1 MTTRHA
7 AAMAALAVIISA
19 LSAPIFGEP
28 RSYAAK
34 AEFKRL
40 NPCPETGKPRG
51 KCPGWEIDHV
61 VPLKCKG
68 DDLPSNMQWLTVAD
82 HKEKTRREAPLCLK
96 PSKGS
101 RHAQQLP

>member
-1 MTTRHA
+1 M
-7 AAMAALAVIISA
+7 
-19 LSAPIFGEP
+19 P

-40 NPCPETGKPRG
+40 NPCPAMVKKRG
-51 KCPGWEIDHV
+51 PCPGWEIDHV

-82 HKEKTRREAPLCLK
+82 HKDKTRREARLCMK
-96 PSKGS
+96 RNNDS
-101 RHAQQLP
+101 